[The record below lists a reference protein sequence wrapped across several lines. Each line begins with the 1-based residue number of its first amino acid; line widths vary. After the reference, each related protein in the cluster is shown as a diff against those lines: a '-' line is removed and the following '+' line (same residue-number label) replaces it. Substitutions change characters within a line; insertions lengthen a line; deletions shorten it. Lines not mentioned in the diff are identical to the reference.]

1 MAGILSRRADSGV
14 GRSPFLPGT
23 GKLPP
28 YLAGREAEQ
37 AQIREFL
44 DTLADGDAP
53 PCGIV
58 LYGPRGNG
66 KTVLLEWSRREAKTL
81 KAQVADLQVGE
92 IESVEGLAA
101 ALSGKRRW
109 LDALRGFSVGPIG
122 VKLGSL
128 PPGPVSSALARRVQK
143 GPLLILVD
151 EAHMLGT
158 KPGRSLLGTVQA
170 FQRRDLPVVLILAGT
185 PDLPSHLRTLGVSFW
200 VRSERLRIGRLKA
213 GEAADAIRVPLE
225 ERGRSIENEALQQ
238 VARESH
244 GYPYF
249 LQLWGRSL
257 WTACPDSSAI
267 ISCAD
272 LNRARP
278 DFERR
283 REAFC
288 DDLLDELTEAQ
299 LVSVAARVAAEFDSS
314 KHVLRERVVLAI
326 QSSLRKARKPSD
338 RAAALKADRV
348 LRHLG
353 YIWPVVHRQT
363 PSYEPGIPSLMRFVS
378 AYERTRQSRGEA

>member
-1 MAGILSRRADSGV
+1 M

-37 AQIREFL
+37 SLIREFL
-44 DTLADGDAP
+44 EVVADRDAP
-53 PCGIV
+53 PSGIV

-66 KTVLLEWSRREAKTL
+66 KTVLLEWSRREAEAL

-92 IESVEGLAA
+92 IESVEDLAA
-101 ALSGKRRW
+101 ALSVERRW

-151 EAHMLGT
+151 EAHMLGI

-170 FQRRDLPVVLILAGT
+170 FQRRDLPVMLIIAGT
-185 PDLPSHLRTLGVSFW
+185 PDLPSHLRALGASFW
-200 VRSERLRIGRLKA
+200 VRSERLRIGRL
-213 GEAADAIRVPLE
+213 ETDQAADAIRVPLE
-225 ERGRSIENEALQQ
+225 ERGRSIEDEALQQ

-249 LQLWGRSL
+249 LQIWGRLL
-257 WTACPDSSAI
+257 WTASPNPSAA

-272 LNRARP
+272 VERARP
-278 DFERR
+278 GFQRK
-283 REAFC
+283 REAFY
-288 DDLLDELTEAQ
+288 DELLDELTEAQ
-299 LVSVAARVAAEFDSS
+299 LVSVAARVATEFDGSE
-314 KHVLRERVVLAI
+314 HVLREQVVLAI
-326 QSSLRKARKPSD
+326 QSSLRQAGKASD

-353 YIWPVVHRQT
+353 YIWPVVHRRT
-363 PSYEPGIPSLMRFVS
+363 PSYEPGIPSLMRFVLD
-378 AYERTRQSRGEA
+378 YERKRSASDETS